1 MREPKLIIATGG
13 KGVGKTY
20 TTCKVIGRYIRANA
34 QTGKE
39 GRKVLIFDV
48 NEEYDNTELKK
59 NGHEFQ
65 TKLLA
70 VEDIAKFAQ
79 QKNPEVRR
87 ILARDKNG
95 QPLGIDGKIEIL
107 NKILKYFR
115 SGLLVM
121 EDINNYLIDTK
132 TADVISIMTTNRH
145 RDLDIYIHLQSLS
158 PVTTR
163 MWQNCAFV
171 RFHKQNDSVTRYKNR
186 LPIPEMYFIAE
197 TLVNIQCKSDRRFF
211 CYVDNE
217 MSKISGKFS
226 KRAFMVAAY
235 NYLLS
240 HPKEITKYKQRFT
253 TRKDAYTKGIALG
266 IKELTESYY
275 GNED

>member
-20 TTCKVIGRYIRANA
+20 TTCKIIAKYIRSDGK
-34 QTGKE
+34 TGKE

-48 NEEYDNTELKK
+48 NEEYDNTELRN
-59 NGHEFQ
+59 NGHGFE

-70 VEDIAKFAQ
+70 IEDIAKFANQ
-79 QKNPEVRR
+79 TRPEVRR

-95 QPLGIDGKIEIL
+95 QPLGIDGKLEIL
-107 NKILKYFR
+107 SKILKYFR

-132 TADVISIMTTNRH
+132 TGDIISVMTTNRH

-163 MWQNCAFV
+163 MWQNCSFV
-171 RFHKQNDSVTRYKNR
+171 RFHKQNDSVSRYKNR

-197 TLVNIQCKSDRRFF
+197 TLVNIQCKMDRRFY
-211 CYVDNE
+211 CYIDNE
-217 MSKISGKFS
+217 MSRISGKFS
-226 KRAFMVAAY
+226 KRAFMVASY
-235 NYLLS
+235 NYLMG
-240 HPKEITKYKQRFT
+240 HPKEITKYQQRYGKG
-253 TRKDAYTKGIALG
+253 KDSYNKGVALA
-266 IKELTESYY
+266 INDLVDKYY
-275 GNED
+275 GNEE

>member
-20 TTCKVIGRYIRANA
+20 TTCKVIERYIRSDAS
-34 QTGKE
+34 TGKE

-48 NEEYDNTELKK
+48 NEEYDNNELKIV
-59 NGHEFQ
+59 GHKFQ
-65 TKLLA
+65 TKLLSID
-70 VEDIAKFAQ
+70 DIDKFAK
-79 QKNPEVRR
+79 QKRPEVRR

-107 NKILKYFR
+107 EKILKYFR
-115 SGLLVM
+115 NGLLVM
-121 EDINNYLIDTK
+121 EDINNYLIDTR
-132 TADVISIMTTNRH
+132 TQEVISVMTTNRH

-163 MWQNCAFV
+163 MWQNCALV
-171 RFHKQNDSVTRYKNR
+171 RFHKQNDSVLRYKNR

-197 TLVNIQCKSDRRFF
+197 MLVNLQCKVNRRFY

-217 MSKISGKFS
+217 MSIISGDFS
-226 KRAFMVAAY
+226 KRAFMVACY
-235 NYLLS
+235 NYLMAN
-240 HPKEITKYKQRFT
+240 PRQIQQYKQRYGSG
-253 TRKDAYTKGIALG
+253 KDSYNKGVAFG
-266 IKELTESYY
+266 IKDLTEKYY
-275 GNED
+275 GNDE